1 MVLLKIQTEYLNTA
15 TSWKGKLD
23 TQAGRLDPKKEEV
36 RITFQTMTSNEI

>member
-1 MVLLKIQTEYLNTA
+1 MVLLKMHKEYLTTA

-36 RITFQTMTSNEI
+36 II